1 MITRLTPEEDLVR
14 RELAVIKGFPR
25 WKRTLL
31 TGGFLYYIHSFYTAA
46 EVFRQ
51 FDGTWLAGKEW
62 REMLRFTSLREAL
75 KYGEEMAQP
84 SLRAYRKGQ
93 LDFYLSKHPAIY
105 RCGKRV
111 FHDAAE
117 EEKKR
122 RDGVVLQ

>member
-1 MITRLTPEEDLVR
+1 MRTKLTPEEDLVR
-14 RELAVIKGFPR
+14 RELATIKGFPR

-31 TGGFLYYIHSFYTAA
+31 TGCFLYYIHSCYTAA
-46 EVFRQ
+46 EVFLQ

-62 REMLRFTSLREAL
+62 RKMMCFTSLREAL

-84 SLRAYRKGQ
+84 SLRAYRQGQ
-93 LDFYLSKHPAIY
+93 LDLYLSKHPPLY

-111 FHDAAE
+111 FLDAAVE
-117 EEKKR
+117 ERKR

>member
-1 MITRLTPEEDLVR
+1 MKTKLTPEEDLVR
-14 RELAVIKGFPR
+14 RELAAIKGFPR
-25 WKRTLL
+25 WKRTSL
-31 TGGFLYYIHSFYTAA
+31 TGGFLYYIHSYYTAA

-62 REMLRFTSLREAL
+62 RKMLQFTSLREAL

-84 SLRAYRKGQ
+84 SLRAYGQ
-93 LDFYLSKHPAIY
+93 EQLELYLSKHPPLY

-111 FHDAAE
+111 FLDAAE